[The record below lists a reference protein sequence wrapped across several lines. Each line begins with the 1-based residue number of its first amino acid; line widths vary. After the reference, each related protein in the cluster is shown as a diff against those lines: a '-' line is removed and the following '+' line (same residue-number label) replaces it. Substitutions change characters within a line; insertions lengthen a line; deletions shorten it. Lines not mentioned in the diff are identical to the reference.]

1 MAKFGIAYLIA
12 SLFTDSKL
20 TPVVILCVFA
30 VGAIAIDSTPK
41 EDNPQIVVPGAT
53 VIIDYPGATAEE
65 VEQLVV
71 RPIEKSV
78 KLISGVSD
86 YYSTASHSRA
96 EFAIFFEV
104 AEDQEEA
111 LVRLHDR
118 FEKISR
124 VLPVGASQPI
134 ISSINIADVPIM
146 TITISSNEVGE
157 DQLKI
162 MAEALLDELLVIEDV
177 SSAYIKGGL
186 NGDVIV
192 EVDPAKLLASRVGLK
207 QVVTAVKD
215 ASVTVPLGPDS
226 VGDLS
231 HMYVFG
237 DGLTSVAEL
246 ESVAVRA
253 SADKGEILLR
263 DVAKVSDMPEKWRDT
278 ISLFGFGKGE
288 PNKSELAP
296 QLMPALTIAISK
308 KRQANS
314 VTVSEEVRARLA
326 MFVAEHDADMI
337 FAEVTRDDGSVA
349 RGTSNELF
357 HHLAIAIAVVF
368 LITYMFLGFKAACV
382 VGFTVPL
389 VLGLTIGTLSVMGLT
404 LNRVSL
410 LALIIALGMLVD
422 DAIVVLEN
430 IYTVGGSSG
439 KQENKK
445 NIVIYAASEVGNPTN
460 IATVA
465 IVIVFLSTL
474 VVTDMPGEFFYP
486 VSVVV
491 PIAML
496 ASLFIAYSVVPWLSF
511 KFLDFSKHSAPIE
524 RYADSINAVYKRMLM
539 ALLDNASVR
548 RKSLYLSVFLLLGV
562 MLMPGWQ
569 FLRPT
574 GVGGE
579 PPPLGVLLH
588 SMPQIDTNTL
598 NIVIEIPP
606 NRTLMYSQQ
615 VAQEVAAELAKKDSV
630 TNFQIWLGESGVED
644 FNGILRGTSSREG
657 HNIAEI
663 RVNLRNKNTRSYTS
677 MDVARDLREMVSEI
691 ETKFPSVLIRVV
703 EDPPGPPARAGLLA
717 ELYGDNSEELREI
730 ALGLGDMF
738 QNTWG
743 VIEVS
748 DSVFEDIY
756 QYTYKINERA
766 LRRYGVSR
774 TELYSVLNL
783 AINGADLGRIMKDG
797 GRQERHILLK
807 FPFSYVDTLVPLE
820 SLKVSGAG
828 GVEVPLSE
836 LLTLEKTILSHPI
849 LHKNGS
855 PVAYVTG
862 EMGESVPLYGVLDI
876 SNQMKEKGIGSNF
889 LVNDDMVV
897 SSRNDG
903 SAKAVIVWEGA
914 YDQVMQAFGEMAL
927 ALLISLLMVYVLLV
941 YYYKSFAIPVIAM
954 LAIPFALIG
963 VFPAHWAFSELF
975 TSTSMVGVIALA
987 GVVVRNSLLI
997 FDFVFQSLRNGGE
1010 LRSAI
1015 IDCTVARLRP
1025 IVLTAASIFLG
1036 SAILIKDPL
1045 FSGLGLSLVFGTVA
1059 STVMSLFLT
1068 PVVLY
1073 FYLKRPEV
1081 GNVTSNRAS
1090 A

>member
-20 TPVVILCVFA
+20 TPVFIVCIFV

-53 VIIDYPGATAEE
+53 VIVNYPGATAEE

-71 RPIEKSV
+71 RPIEKTV

-104 AEDQEEA
+104 GEDQEGA

-118 FEKISR
+118 FDKISNL
-124 VLPVGASQPI
+124 LPIGATKPI
-134 ISSINIADVPIM
+134 INSINIADVPIM
-146 TITISSNEVGE
+146 TITMASKEMGE

-162 MAEALLDELLVIEDV
+162 LAEALLDDLLMIDDV

-186 NGDVIV
+186 NGDVVV
-192 EVDPAKLLASRVGLK
+192 EVDPAKLLASKVGLNE
-207 QVVTAVKD
+207 VVVAVRD
-215 ASVTVPLGPDS
+215 ASITLPLGPES
-226 VGDLS
+226 VGDVS
-231 HMYVFG
+231 HMYDFG
-237 DGLTSVAEL
+237 GGLTSVADV

-253 SADKGEILLR
+253 SVNKGEILLR
-263 DVAKVSDMPEKWRDT
+263 DIARVSDMPEKWRET

-288 PNKSELAP
+288 PEKRGLAP
-296 QLMPALTIAISK
+296 EIMPAVTIAIAK
-308 KRQANS
+308 KRDTNS
-314 VTVSEEVRARLA
+314 VMVSDEVRERLA
-326 MFVAEHDADMI
+326 KFVAEHDADKI

-349 RGTSNELF
+349 RATSNELF

-368 LITYMFLGFKAACV
+368 IITYMFLGFKAACV

-389 VLGLTIGTLSVMGLT
+389 VLGLTIATLSVMGLT

-430 IYTVGGSSG
+430 IYSTEGRNAEQV
-439 KQENKK
+439 NKK
-445 NIVIYAASEVGNPTN
+445 NSVIGAAAEVGNPTN
-460 IATVA
+460 IATLA
-465 IVIVFLSTL
+465 IVIVFISTL
-474 VVTDMPGEFFYP
+474 VITEMPGEFFYP

-511 KFLDFSKHSAPIE
+511 NFLDFSKHSAPIE
-524 RYADSINAVYKRMLM
+524 RYLDSINAVYKRMLM
-539 ALLDNASVR
+539 LLLDNASVR
-548 RKSLYLSVFLLLGV
+548 RTSLYLSVFLLLAV
-562 MLMPGWQ
+562 MVMPAWQ
-569 FLRPT
+569 FLRPS

-579 PPPLGVLLH
+579 PPLLGVLVH

-598 NIVIEIPP
+598 NIVIEVPP
-606 NRTLMYSQQ
+606 NRTLMYSHQ
-615 VAQEVAAELAKKDSV
+615 VAQEVAAGLAEKESV

-663 RVNLRNKNTRSYTS
+663 RVNLRNKSTRAYTS
-677 MDVARDLREMVSEI
+677 MDVARELREMVSEI
-691 ETKFPSVLIRVV
+691 EARFSGVLIRVV

-717 ELYGDNSEELREI
+717 EVYGDNSEELREI
-730 ALGLGDMF
+730 ALGLSDVF

-748 DSVFEDIY
+748 DSVFEDIH
-756 QYTYKINERA
+756 QYTYKVDERA

-774 TELYSVLNL
+774 AELYSVLNL
-783 AINGADLGRIMKDG
+783 AINGADLGRIVNG
-797 GRQERHILLK
+797 GARQEKRILLK
-807 FPFSYVDTLVPLE
+807 FPFSYVDTLVPLQNI
-820 SLKVSGAG
+820 KVRGPG

-836 LLTLEKTILSHPI
+836 LVTLEKTILSHPI

-876 SNQMKEKGIGSNF
+876 SNQVKEKGIGYNF
-889 LVNDDMVV
+889 LVNDDNVVV
-897 SSRNDG
+897 SADQEG

-914 YDQVMQAFGEMAL
+914 YDQVMQAFAEMAL
-927 ALLISLLMVYVLLV
+927 ALFISLLMVYVLLV

-997 FDFVFQSLRNGGE
+997 FDFVFQSLRNGEE
-1010 LRSAI
+1010 LRSAL

-1059 STVMSLFLT
+1059 STIMSLFLT
-1068 PVVLY
+1068 PVCLY
-1073 FYLKRPEV
+1073 FYLKKQ
-1081 GNVTSNRAS
+1081 GNSKFFLQIVH
-1090 A
+1090 